1 MQSDARITLK
11 PLLDVIPFFGGL
23 TLSLLKPP
31 HFDMELKVFGR
42 LDLMALPIVKDVFRM
57 VLKYV
62 LEGMLILP
70 NKLSVPILK
79 NYGLPPAAK
88 GALNIKLLR

>member
-1 MQSDARITLK
+1 
-11 PLLDVIPFFGGL
+11 
-23 TLSLLKPP
+23 
-31 HFDMELKVFGR
+31 
-42 LDLMALPIVKDVFRM
+42 MALPIVKDVFRM